1 LSVLG
6 SGRVAASSVEVLRHG
21 ALRAEITMSAPVLS
35 GDMRAFPLA
44 EILLML
50 NNNRKTG
57 SLTCS
62 HGEVA
67 KTIDWEKGEIVFA
80 RSSRPEDRLGAY
92 LIARGRITQAQLDEA
107 SRGVTGKERLGGVLV
122 RLGLLSPGDLLAAVR
137 DQVIQVVFSLFHW
150 KEGRFDFVE
159 GSRSE
164 EKIVLNSTVMN
175 VIMEGARRTDEL
187 SRFKEKIQSDRM
199 ILSPVK
205 SLEEVAKAAR
215 VSELEA
221 TVLSLVDGRRTVR
234 EIVILAGRGEFD
246 CLQALYALLSAG
258 VIRVQVLAFD
268 P

>member
-1 LSVLG
+1 
-6 SGRVAASSVEVLRHG
+6 
-21 ALRAEITMSAPVLS
+21 MSAPVLS

-122 RLGLLSPGDLLAAVR
+122 RLGLLSPSDLLAAVR

-164 EKIVLNSTVMN
+164 EKIALNTTVMN

-215 VSELEA
+215 LSELET
-221 TVLSLVDGRRTVR
+221 TVLGLVDGRRTVR
-234 EIVILAGRGEFD
+234 EIVTLAGRGEFD